1 MAFKD
6 KARETAYKNDFA
18 RMAHD
23 RISITPS
30 KDDGQEIRQA
40 AAEAGQSVNAYI
52 LQAVKDRMQKE
63 NTNNH

>member
-18 RMAHD
+18 RMAYD
-23 RISITPS
+23 RISITPA
-30 KDDGQEIRQA
+30 KDEGQEIRQA

-63 NTNNH
+63 NNNKH

>member
-6 KARETAYKNDFA
+6 KDRETAYKNDFA
-18 RMAHD
+18 RMAYD

>member
-1 MAFKD
+1 MAYD
-6 KARETAYKNDFA
+6 K
-18 RMAHD
+18 
-23 RISITPS
+23 ISIAPS

>member
-6 KARETAYKNDFA
+6 KAREAAYKNDFS
-18 RMAHD
+18 RMAYD

-63 NTNNH
+63 NTNKH

>member
-18 RMAHD
+18 RVAYD

-40 AAEAGQSVNAYI
+40 AADAGQSVNAYI

-63 NTNNH
+63 NTNKH